1 MTSPRSYRM
10 GARAEFVAE
19 TRQRILAASL
29 ALSSERMTVDITLDD
44 VARRA
49 GTTVQTVLRHFESR
63 AGLLDATVEFGAGVI
78 LAERE
83 TPVGDAD
90 TAVRTIIGH
99 YELRG
104 DLMIRLLAQE
114 DDPRIAA
121 IVGRGRIEHRNWV
134 ESTFTAVG
142 DAHDSL
148 DSPDSPEVLDL
159 LVVATDVFTWKLLR
173 RDRGLDREATETR
186 VLRLVHALLDAH

>member
-1 MTSPRSYRM
+1 MVTMTSTRNYRM
-10 GARAEFVAE
+10 SARAQTVAE

-29 ALSSERMTVDITLDD
+29 ALSSERMTVDIGLDD

-83 TPVGDAD
+83 TPAGDPD

-114 DDPRIAA
+114 EDPRIAA
-121 IVGRGRIEHRNWV
+121 VVGRGRDEHRDWV
-134 ESTFTAVG
+134 ESTFSSVQ
-142 DAHDSL
+142 
-148 DSPDSPEVLDL
+148 DSPEILDL
-159 LVVATDVFTWKLLR
+159 LVIATDVFTWKLLR
-173 RDRGLDREATETR
+173 RDRRLDRETTER
-186 VLRLVHALLDAH
+186 RMLLLVHALLESH

>member
-10 GARAEFVAE
+10 GARADAVAE
-19 TRQRILAASL
+19 TRERILAASL

-49 GTTVQTVLRHFESR
+49 GTTVQTVLRHFASR

-83 TPVGDAD
+83 TPAGDVEG
-90 TAVRTIIGH
+90 AVRTIIGH

-104 DLMIRLLAQE
+104 DLMVRLLAQE
-114 DDPRIAA
+114 DDPRIGL
-121 IVGRGRIEHRNWV
+121 IVRRGRVEHREWV
-134 ESTFTAVG
+134 ESTFTSVLG
-142 DAHDSL
+142 
-148 DSPDSPEVLDL
+148 PDSPETLDL
-159 LVVATDVFTWKLLR
+159 LAVATDVFTWKLLR
-173 RDRGLDREATETR
+173 RDRELDRETTETR
-186 VLRLVHALLDAH
+186 MLRLVHALVDTH

>member
-148 DSPDSPEVLDL
+148 D
-159 LVVATDVFTWKLLR
+159 
-173 RDRGLDREATETR
+173 
-186 VLRLVHALLDAH
+186 AH